1 MSLRDFIKPKEKGID
16 KDKAIEVYEK
26 NVDLYKGK
34 STTMLLMI
42 TADELGMRK
51 DDLMDILQ
59 EYYED

>member
-1 MSLRDFIKPKEKGID
+1 MGLRDFIKPKEADINKE
-16 KDKAIEVYEK
+16 KAIEVYEK
-26 NVDLYKGK
+26 NMGLYKGK

-42 TADELGMRK
+42 TADELGIRK